1 MMMELPGWM
10 KQAVK
15 EQVISE
21 TEAREIHALCLDA
34 DSEFVTMPK
43 HLNTAS
49 ERILLWELEAGPT
62 VH

>member
-1 MMMELPGWM
+1 MMELPGWM

-21 TEAREIHALCLDA
+21 AEAREIHAICLDS
-34 DSEFVTMPK
+34 DTEFVTMPK
-43 HLNTAS
+43 HLNVAC
-49 ERILLWELEAGPT
+49 ERILLWELEADRT

>member
-1 MMMELPGWM
+1 MMVELPGWM

-15 EQVISE
+15 EMVISE
-21 TEAREIHALCLDA
+21 AEAREIHAICLDA
-34 DSEFVTMPK
+34 DTEFVSMPK

-49 ERILLWELEAGPT
+49 ERILLWELEAGKT